1 MRTFESFTSHGSCG
15 IARNG
20 HSRTDSDFTSNYK
33 WKYIAP
39 RHEIRKNSS
48 LFEGV
53 LCCDAIVKL
62 DDGRWQQGTTEWRD
76 FFAPSTKEDG
86 LSNCILNRKFSSP
99 LKICLGLLGHMAVL
113 YPVFEGISTLFSIV
127 DCTSLH
133 SHQQGMRLSSFLNFS
148 HFNRC
153 VISYHCFNSQCPE
166 HVLCWLSFHMLIAT
180 CISSL
185 GEVSIH
191 ISHIKIS
198 PRFMEILLMYNVV

>member
-62 DDGRWQQGTTEWRD
+62 DDGRWQQGTTEWMD
-76 FFAPSTKEDG
+76 FSAPSTKEDW

-99 LKICLGLLGHMAVL
+99 LKICFQQYLMVWGNFKATPMLVFVHYSRSHPITTSSHSMATLLLVYFTLTQTFPLSPLETPHPHPLWWIFLLLPWLNTGFSLKTSFFWSCSRLTH
-113 YPVFEGISTLFSIV
+113 PVFHNT
-127 DCTSLH
+127 
-133 SHQQGMRLSSFLNFS
+133 
-148 HFNRC
+148 
-153 VISYHCFNSQCPE
+153 P
-166 HVLCWLSFHMLIAT
+166 
-180 CISSL
+180 CISD
-185 GEVSIH
+185 
-191 ISHIKIS
+191 
-198 PRFMEILLMYNVV
+198 